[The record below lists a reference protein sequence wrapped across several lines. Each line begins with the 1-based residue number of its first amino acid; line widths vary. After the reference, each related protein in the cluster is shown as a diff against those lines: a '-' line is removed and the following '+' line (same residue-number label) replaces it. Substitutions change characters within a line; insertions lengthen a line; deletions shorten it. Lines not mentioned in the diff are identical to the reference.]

1 MPAEPSNVGESTPK
15 TPNSLSDK
23 ERDRRAEEY
32 DKQLAKKRRE
42 QAIEHCRANSG
53 LPQRHLDAQLEDD
66 GPWAGARDAAWEAI
80 RAGDS
85 VLLLGPRGTGKT
97 QIATSCGIRMAS
109 NARSVRYLK
118 ASDLFRQC
126 REAMHENRESE
137 QVSRLKRLGLLIVDE
152 AHVRV
157 DSDYED
163 RVLTE
168 IVDSRYDACKP
179 TILITNQ
186 SKERAAKSLGPSIVS
201 RFHETGLVLECN
213 WDSFRDQ
220 GRL

>member
-1 MPAEPSNVGESTPK
+1 MPNL
-15 TPNSLSDK
+15 LSDE
-23 ERDRRAEEY
+23 ERDKRAAEY
-32 DKQLAKKRRE
+32 DKRLAQKRRE

-53 LPQRHLDAQLEDD
+53 LPQRHMVAHIDDD
-66 GPWAGARDAAWEAI
+66 GPWSAASNAAWEAVQ
-80 RAGDS
+80 AGNS

-97 QIATSCGIRMAS
+97 QIATLCGIRMAS

-126 REAMHENRESE
+126 REAMHDKGESD
-137 QVSRLKRLGLLIVDE
+137 QISRFIRVSLLIVDE

-157 DSDYED
+157 DSDFED
-163 RVLTE
+163 RILTE
-168 IVDSRYDACKP
+168 IVDSRYDAYRP

-201 RFHETGLVLECN
+201 RFHESGMVLECN
-213 WDSFRDQ
+213 WDSFRDR